1 MTENKTTLESA
12 TTGSNPDIII
22 KHRFDPAKSYYVR
35 YLIDHNGKDKEVTD
49 ASNDHNIVGERVAKE
64 KGEFGDYLEYA
75 SRADVTSTEDGV
87 ANDLTP
93 TFTKDSF
100 NLNSKEIKKLQ
111 DHINMAAKNH
121 NLMWKTVVSFSDDFL
136 IREGLMDNVE
146 DRNLDQR
153 RIKQVIQAAMPGM
166 LKSEGISESAEWFAD
181 IHLHGDRNKNH
192 VHVHIATFEQVTK
205 RPDKFNPV
213 THRMEPKGLFKQRT
227 IDRLKKKIWRDMRL
241 DKNKEHEIELEVNV
255 SKTSKQVLSAVS
267 SLELM
272 KEQTHL
278 INTLLR
284 TLPDEKETKW
294 RAKSNAVPMKAANAL
309 ANEFIN
315 RYLETNGK
323 ELLHDF
329 ISNTSELNNIYKTG
343 MGDNDQASDY
353 VQNRRDQL
361 QEQLVN
367 RLYQNLRE
375 IDPNSLAVSKTIEIQ
390 DTPMDEQIRLKDL
403 LDSQVKLMRSKD
415 LVPPKEVT
423 KELGLRKRAI
433 RQGNLAARQVVIK
446 QRLDYQKTYDDEDNL
461 DLISYNFNDPLIVYI
476 HEQLVDQDQL
486 LELQQKP
493 SFKRSEDDEE
503 RIRQFT
509 IKYPNLSETPIK
521 AFTTDYANELSEQ
534 RKTELELVTNASQ
547 DSLQL
552 AYGTPDLIIK
562 RKDVVDKLKQE
573 LKLIEAKGE
582 VFNNNDKLAQT
593 GLSYDEQ
600 QELKQSNA
608 ALFGKIAE
616 IEGRENTF
624 EKHERKTAQRFQEN
638 KRKKRMKQ
646 RFRGRKLNGIEVK
659 RIINNLSYSMEQ
671 SNDIE
676 QQTRELHEQEIE
688 RQQAEMGL

>member
-1 MTENKTTLESA
+1 MTESRTTLESA

-22 KHRFDPAKSYYVR
+22 KHRFDLAKSYYVK

-75 SRADVTSTEDGV
+75 SRADVTANEDGV

-93 TFTKDSF
+93 TFTNDSF
-100 NLNSKEIKKLQ
+100 NLNKKEIKELQ
-111 DHINMAAKNH
+111 DHINVAAKNH

-136 IREGLMDNVE
+136 IREGLMDNID
-146 DRNLDQR
+146 DRNLDQK

-166 LKSEGISESAEWFAD
+166 LKAEGLSESAEWFAD

-255 SKTSKQVLSAVS
+255 GKASKQVLSAVS

-272 KEQTHL
+272 QEQTHL

-284 TLPDEKETKW
+284 TLPDENETKW
-294 RAKSNAVPMKAANAL
+294 RAKSNAIPMKAANAL

-315 RYLETNGK
+315 RYLDTNGK

-329 ISNTSELNNIYKTG
+329 ISNTGELNKIYKIG
-343 MGDNDQASDY
+343 MGSNDQASDY
-353 VQNRRDQL
+353 VQNRRDKL

-375 IDPNSLAVSKTIEIQ
+375 IDPNSLAINKTIEIQ
-390 DTPMDEQIRLKDL
+390 DTPMDEQTRLKDL

-433 RQGNLAARQVVIK
+433 RMGNLAIK
-446 QRLDYQKTYDDEDNL
+446 QAIVQERLDYQKKYDDEDNL
-461 DLISYNFNDPLIVYI
+461 NLMSSDADPLVDYVNA
-476 HEQLVDQDQL
+476 QLVDQDRL
-486 LELQQKP
+486 LGLQQKP
-493 SFKRSEDDEE
+493 SFRLSDED
-503 RIRQFT
+503 RGQIKQLSV
-509 IKYPNLSETPIK
+509 KYPNLSETPIK
-521 AFTTDYANELSEQ
+521 AFSVTYVKQLSEYRQ
-534 RKTELELVTNASQ
+534 TELELVNAASQ
-547 DSLQL
+547 ESIQL
-552 AYGTPDLIIK
+552 AYGTGALTANRQDVIK
-562 RKDVVDKLKQE
+562 KLQQE
-573 LKLIEAKGE
+573 LKLIDSKGNI
-582 VFNNNDKLAQT
+582 FNNNEKLT
-593 GLSYDEQ
+593 DSTLGHDEKQ
-600 QELKQSNA
+600 ALKQSNA
-608 ALFGKIAE
+608 ALFGQIAA

-624 EKHERKTAQRFQEN
+624 ESYEKKTGTRVLDD
-638 KRKKRMKQ
+638 KRKKRLKQ
-646 RFRGRKLNGIEVK
+646 RFRGRKVSAREVK
-659 RIINNLSYSMEQ
+659 RIMNDLSYSMAQ
-671 SNDIE
+671 SDN
-676 QQTRELHEQEIE
+676 IE
-688 RQQAEMGL
+688 RDAREAHEKEVERQAAEMEL